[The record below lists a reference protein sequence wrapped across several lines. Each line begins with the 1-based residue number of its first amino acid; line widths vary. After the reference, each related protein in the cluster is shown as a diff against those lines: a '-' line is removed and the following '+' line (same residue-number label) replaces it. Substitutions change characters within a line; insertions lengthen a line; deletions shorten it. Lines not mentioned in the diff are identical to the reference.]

1 MTIDLSK
8 PLSELIVEIATNPRT
23 AAQQM
28 QDMQTRL
35 NGRTYFHSDDAV
47 EKELAEC
54 QADLETVAAYYQ
66 SLGADLIKVA
76 DERDRAVAELAAAR
90 EIIEFYEVWIRD
102 HTTPRHKDHACSL
115 CVPDGPMVIDGFVC
129 PPHRAEKGCFPTPS
143 AADKVQAVLEAAEE
157 YINRLPHEIGPQMLM
172 QSGVD
177 KLYEAVRALRE
188 KG

>member
-8 PLSELIVEIATNPRT
+8 PLGELIVEISTNPRT

-28 QDMQTRL
+28 LDMQTRL
-35 NGRTYFHSDDAV
+35 NGRTYFHSNDAV
-47 EKELAEC
+47 ERELAE
-54 QADLETVAAYYQ
+54 V
-66 SLGADLIKVA
+66 
-76 DERDRAVAELAAAR
+76 RAELAAAR
-90 EIIEFYEVWIRD
+90 VALTYSN
-102 HTTPRHKDHACSL
+102 A
-115 CVPDGPMVIDGFVC
+115 FV
-129 PPHRAEKGCFPTPS
+129 RIKSGNMDEAANAVMAMAERVLSTPS
-143 AADKVQAVLEAAEE
+143 SADKVQAVLEAAEE

>member
-8 PLSELIVEIATNPRT
+8 PLSELIVEISTNPRT

-35 NGRTYFHSDDAV
+35 NGRTYCHSDDAV

-54 QADLETVAAYYQ
+54 QADLETVAADYQ
-66 SLGADLIKVA
+66 SLGADLARVA
-76 DERDRAVAELAAAR
+76 DERDLAVAELAAAR
-90 EIIEFYEVWIRD
+90 EVLAGISARQGA
-102 HTTPRHKDHACSL
+102 TL
-115 CVPDGPMVIDGFVC
+115 DGSVAEGFLS
-129 PPHRAEKGCFPTPS
+129 TPS
-143 AADKVQAVLEAAEE
+143 SADKVQAVLEAAEE